1 MEEIFK
7 TLEEIFGPSFPIVL
21 KFHLKGKLNG
31 RGIEALWDEAKAV
44 YEGLSSHRIGEDGL

>member
-44 YEGLSSHRIGEDGL
+44 YEGLSSHRIGEEGL